1 MALTPMMQQYME
13 IKEGYKDCILFFRLG
28 DFYEMFFDDAIVAS
42 KAMEVTLTGK
52 SCGEAERAP
61 MCGVP
66 YHAAD
71 TYIARLVEK
80 GFKVAICEQ
89 TEDPA
94 QAKGIVK
101 REVIQVITPGTVIS
115 QTMLNEK
122 ENNYLASVYISE
134 EGAGVAF
141 CDVSTGEISATEIA
155 GADFW
160 ERLLNELVKIKPREI
175 IGNSVMEEPETAE
188 EIKTATDAYI
198 SVLNEGYY
206 NKDTSERRILSQ
218 FHIGSL
224 TGLGLTDTENA
235 FYALG
240 SLLSYLFET
249 QKQGLSH
256 LAHLNLYDTGKHMS
270 LDKSTIKNL
279 ELTETLFEKKVQ
291 GSLLGVLDKTH
302 TAMGSR
308 KMKQWLREPLNT
320 LGAIQQR
327 LDAVEAL
334 CDDIITRNNLKE
346 GLKKI
351 YDLERLSGRV
361 ACGNAN
367 GKDLNALKSSVF
379 VLPEIKSELSDLD
392 SPLLAQLNE
401 EINPLTEIHGLIDK
415 AIVDEPPFTIKEG
428 GIIREGY
435 SQELD
440 DMKHS
445 IRDGQ
450 AWIAGLEGT
459 ERERTGIKT
468 LKVGFNKVFGYYIEV
483 TKANM
488 ELVPEN
494 YIRKQTLVNCERYI
508 TPELKEVESVV
519 LNAETKINQL
529 EYELFT
535 ELRKTVEGYIGPIQ
549 KTSSAVAT
557 LDVLTSFAEV
567 SGKLGYVKPQVH
579 DGDEIRIE
587 KGRHPV
593 IESMIKDGV
602 FVSNDAYLDRK
613 NDSMLLITGPNMA
626 GKSTYMRQTAL
637 IVLMAQAGCFV
648 PAEFAKIGVVD
659 RIYTRIGAS
668 DNLAQ
673 GQSTFFVEMSEL
685 AYILNTATQRSLVIL
700 DEIGRGTSTYDGL
713 SIAWAVVE
721 YLCKD
726 KKQIRTL
733 FATHYHELTALEGHI
748 KGLRNLNVDVK
759 EQNGNIVFLHKIVEG
774 SASRSYG
781 IHVAKLAGVPDRLL
795 ATAEEKL
802 RELEDTSASIDL
814 DKYISASYGDLAGIG
829 ASGALGAL
837 GATGSGSARSSAEPS
852 VEAAGKP
859 GAGVGTGAARAAA
872 GTGAGKA
879 PDAADAGNG
888 KASDAAGGNPSV
900 SEAGADYEASG
911 SGNGAAEDLQLSFFS
926 FAPNPVVERLRTLD
940 LMNITPSMAF
950 SILEELKSAAEQS

>member
-13 IKEGYKDCILFFRLG
+13 IKESYKDCILFFRLG

-52 SCGEAERAP
+52 NCGAAERAP

-66 YHAAD
+66 HHAAD

-80 GFKVAICEQ
+80 GFKVAVCEQ

-101 REVIQVITPGTVIS
+101 REVIQVVTPGTVIS

-122 ENNYLASVYISE
+122 ENNYLASVYITDC
-134 EGAGVAF
+134 GAGVAF
-141 CDVSTGEISATEIA
+141 CDVSTGEISATEIT
-155 GADFW
+155 GPDSW

-175 IGNSVMEEPETAE
+175 IGNSLLEDPETE
-188 EIKTATDAYI
+188 EEVRNATDAYI
-198 SVLNEGYY
+198 SVLNDGYY
-206 NKDTSERRILSQ
+206 NLDTAEQRILSQ
-218 FHIGSL
+218 FQISSL
-224 TGLGLTDTENA
+224 TGLGLTDSQNA
-235 FYALG
+235 FFALG

-270 LDKSTIKNL
+270 LDKATIKNL

-308 KMKQWLREPLNT
+308 RMKQWLREPLNT
-320 LGAIQQR
+320 LGEITLR

-334 CDDIITRNNLKE
+334 SDNILTRNNLKE
-346 GLKKI
+346 ALKKI

-361 ACGNAN
+361 ACGSAN

-379 VLPEIKSELSDLD
+379 VLPDMKCDLLDCD
-392 SPLLAQLNE
+392 SALISQLNQ
-401 EINPLTEIHGLIDK
+401 EINPLSEISGLIEA

-428 GIIREGY
+428 GLIRQGY

-445 IRDGQ
+445 IKDGQ

-488 ELVPEN
+488 NLVPEN

-535 ELRKTVEGYIGPIQ
+535 ELRNRVERFIAPIQ
-549 KTSSAVAT
+549 QTSAAIAA
-557 LDVLTSFAEV
+557 LDVLVSFADV
-567 SGKLGYVKPQVH
+567 SSKLAYTKPSIH
-579 DGDEIRIE
+579 GGDEIRIE

-593 IESMIKDGV
+593 IESMIKNGV
-602 FVSNDAYLDRK
+602 FVSNDTYLDRED
-613 NDSMLLITGPNMA
+613 DSMLLITGPNMA

-648 PAEFAKIGVVD
+648 PAEYAKIGVVD

-668 DNLAQ
+668 DNLAH

-685 AYILNTATQRSLVIL
+685 AYILNTATAKSLVIL

-721 YLCKD
+721 YLCCD

-748 KGLRNLNVDVK
+748 KGMRNLNVDVK

-781 IHVAKLAGVPDRLL
+781 IHVAKLAGVPDKLL
-795 ATAEEKL
+795 VTAEEKL
-802 RELEDTSASIDL
+802 LELEDSSASIDL
-814 DKYISASYGDLAGIG
+814 DKYINDSYGELGSPD
-829 ASGALGAL
+829 SG
-837 GATGSGSARSSAEPS
+837 GATA
-852 VEAAGKP
+852 VK
-859 GAGVGTGAARAAA
+859 AAA
-872 GTGAGKA
+872 KTT
-879 PDAADAGNG
+879 DVNT
-888 KASDAAGGNPSV
+888 
-900 SEAGADYEASG
+900 
-911 SGNGAAEDLQLSFFS
+911 QLSFFS
-926 FAPNPVVERLRTLD
+926 FAPNPVVDRLKALD

-950 SILEELKSAAEQS
+950 SILEELKAAAEGKERKG